1 MGKSKN
7 KTVLSTENTSCIRES
22 SSAVVSKESANDTF
36 TDFNSD
42 VVNKAM
48 EVTIKEDSK
57 MLLLKAMDQ
66 CECKL
71 IREFKE

>member
-1 MGKSKN
+1 
-7 KTVLSTENTSCIRES
+7 
-22 SSAVVSKESANDTF
+22 
-36 TDFNSD
+36 
-42 VVNKAM
+42 M